1 MGSES
6 KLKVRKFYGPIL
18 AFGEVTEEK
27 QVGGSFCIS
36 PSWIGLRS
44 LSKIINSEKFLK
56 QLYQK

>member
-27 QVGGSFCIS
+27 QVGGI
-36 PSWIGLRS
+36 
-44 LSKIINSEKFLK
+44 FLHFPILNRVK
-56 QLYQK
+56 VIK